1 MAEPKKKKA
10 KALKSSGGLQTGKL
24 QPSGGLSSSSLDQLR
39 TPEQVEQRNRIVQG
53 RMEEDKQQRLGES
66 GVTGP
71 TGDAGTA
78 GVTGGAVSQAANV
91 PTGKPNRGDVIE
103 YNTPPMGERVS
114 EQPAISEETARENR
128 EERERLIAAGE
139 TSDMVAAFDE
149 NNPTRATAAAEPES
163 QGRVSDQPATNPDQG
178 VTGSG
183 QLPKLVTDP
192 YSQAGIESGSLT
204 DPDYGSNLNQRRALR
219 RRITEQVNANNI
231 DGDGGV
237 NDLREIGMTEL
248 GIGRKEMDREIME
261 ERRKFVRGK
270 SKEMI
275 AKRRERER
283 KQLGSYEDFYKRMQ
297 DPNRTLGSGSRRSL
311 YSRNAGLRKAR
322 MLRKKGFIAAANK
335 AAADWASSPESNAPA
350 VATPQFLAARD
361 AAEARVAKT
370 RESNMRLQ
378 EMLMDRMKNNPNF
391 MPNVNVGG
399 QDGPVFRGGNMGP
412 VFRDGNMVIDG
423 KSQPIRTMEVRNPP
437 IKIA

>member
-1 MAEPKKKKA
+1 MYNHN
-10 KALKSSGGLQTGKL
+10 
-24 QPSGGLSSSSLDQLR
+24 GLSIHHASAS
-39 TPEQVEQRNRIVQG
+39 P
-53 RMEEDKQQRLGES
+53 K
-66 GVTGP
+66 
-71 TGDAGTA
+71 GDAGTA

-128 EERERLIAAGE
+128 EERQRLIAAGE
-139 TSDMVAAFDE
+139 TSDMIAAFDE
-149 NNPTRATAAAEPES
+149 NNPTRATAAAETTTAAAEPES
-163 QGRVSDQPATNPDQG
+163 QSLTVSDFPDSFQATNKT
-178 VTGSG
+178 VEENERLS
-183 QLPKLVTDP
+183 KLSDR
-192 YSQAGIESGSLT
+192 Q
-204 DPDYGSNLNQRRALR
+204 DLR
-219 RRITEQVNANNI
+219 RRITEQVKANNI
-231 DGDGGV
+231 DGEGGV
-237 NDLREIGMTEL
+237 NDLAEIGMTEM
-248 GIGRKEMDREIME
+248 GIGKKEMDREIME
-261 ERRKFVRGK
+261 ERRKFVAGK
-270 SKEMI
+270 AAEI
-275 AKRRERER
+275 RERR
-283 KQLGSYEDFYKRMQ
+283 DKDRISSYNDFFRRMQ

-361 AAEARVAKT
+361 AAEARVART